1 MADFFAKMPDIFIAA
16 GQTDSAAY
24 GPADD
29 LFADALAIGLLGP
42 AALEAFVFTIEV
54 SDIFDIPVWRT
65 LVGGSPAAD
74 LNPPVATKARVYI
87 DLLTFA
93 AFRIHSSGAVV
104 AQQTWGVVKNW
115 RNF

>member
-29 LFADALAIGLLGP
+29 LFADALAVGLLGP
-42 AALEAFVFTIEV
+42 PALEVFVYTIEV
-54 SDIFDIPVWRT
+54 TDNFDTPVWRT
-65 LVGGSPAAD
+65 LAGGDPVVD
-74 LNPPVATKARVYI
+74 VNPPVATKARVYI

-104 AQQTWGVVKNW
+104 GQQTWGVVKNW

>member
-1 MADFFAKMPDIFIAA
+1 MADFFAKMPDIFIAI

-29 LFADALAIGLLGP
+29 LYSDALAIGLLAP
-42 AALEAFVFTIEV
+42 LVLEAHVYTIEV
-54 SDIFDIPVWRT
+54 TDDFDTPIWRT
-65 LVGGSPAAD
+65 LEGGSPIAD
-74 LNPPVATKARVYI
+74 VTPPGSSKSRVYI

-93 AFRIHSSGAVV
+93 AFRIHSDGVMV
-104 AQQTWGVVKNW
+104 AQQNWGVVKNW